1 MERSFPCSEKHIYAE
16 VGRRQGREMGECT
29 VGLRHL
35 GEAGARCV
43 GSIGCLGEDG
53 RTEMEDRD
61 HLNGLICRV
70 KEFGLY
76 LGGNGE
82 ELQAFESVGKI
93 NAEEHSSKVRLYS
106 EIQVMNNL
114 KMEWISIE

>member
-1 MERSFPCSEKHIYAE
+1 M
-16 VGRRQGREMGECT
+16 
-29 VGLRHL
+29 
-35 GEAGARCV
+35 
-43 GSIGCLGEDG
+43 GEDG

-61 HLNGLICRV
+61 RLNGLTCCV

-93 NAEEHSSKVRLYS
+93 NGEEHSSKVRLYS